1 MTDTGAPPGPADQAS
16 ALVRDGQA
24 LFAAGHVERARECF
38 ERALVLTPD
47 NEEARVGA
55 ERCTSLMATNLR
67 PAGDTLGG
75 PTWSGGSPDSE
86 DSDLGAPEATV
97 VDPMYVRE
105 AQQEVARLQAS
116 MSTSGDFPEPK
127 TTPAG
132 PMPHMPP
139 PTPPAPTQPAPLP
152 RISSLAPAMAVSG
165 DMVTSPEMP
174 AMRPASAPRVEPD
187 YPRASPAA
195 SRHYPELL
203 PGGRQ
208 SQPSGMHGA
217 PTPPTPTPPAPPAPP
232 APPMQ
237 SAQGAPPYSTAS
249 PGQAPFPLF
258 PTPSP
263 MGGPLPYFGRPSR
276 WQLML
281 AGVGGGAALIGFLI
295 GMAVFR
301 SGSDDAAKPA
311 AAAIDAGATQAPP
324 RAHDAGAGAVPTT
337 PTPATPTQIVS
348 RAASITHPVLATIT
362 APFDGE
368 VTKVHARAGATVER
382 DARLISIKKKKKDKD
397 KDAEPIT
404 APEAGL
410 FTPAV
415 DKGAIVAEKALLGA
429 LLDPSRYAISFDLP
443 ADAASLTWS
452 CEAASADGASRAPCT
467 IDRLDRLPTFTRAT
481 ATVAADAAPWLSQ
494 PNPAATLT
502 IAPR

>member
-38 ERALVLTPD
+38 ERALVLAPD
-47 NEEARVGA
+47 DEEARVGA
-55 ERCTSLMATNLR
+55 ERCVSLMATNLR

-75 PTWSGGSPDSE
+75 ATWAGGNPDSE
-86 DSDLGAPEATV
+86 DSDLGSPEATV

-116 MSTSGDFPEPK
+116 MSTGDFPEPK

-132 PMPHMPP
+132 QMPHMPP
-139 PTPPAPTQPAPLP
+139 PTPAQPAPLP
-152 RISSLAPAMAVSG
+152 RISSLAPAMSVSG
-165 DMVTSPEMP
+165 DMVTTPEMP
-174 AMRPASAPRVEPD
+174 AMRPAGPRVEPD

-208 SQPSGMHGA
+208 SQPSGTHAA
-217 PTPPTPTPPAPPAPP
+217 PPPPTPPAPPPMSAPQP
-232 APPMQ
+232 AP
-237 SAQGAPPYSTAS
+237 GYSTAP
-249 PGQAPFPLF
+249 PGQAPYPPFA
-258 PTPSP
+258 TPSP
-263 MGGPLPYFGRPSR
+263 MGGPLPYLGRPAR
-276 WQLML
+276 WQIIL

-301 SGSDDAAKPA
+301 SSSDDAAKPA
-311 AAAIDAGATQAPP
+311 AGAIDAGTSPTPP
-324 RAHDAGAGAVPTT
+324 RTRDAGAAAVPTT
-337 PTPATPTQIVS
+337 PTPTTPTQIVS
-348 RAASITHPVLATIT
+348 RAASITHPLLATIT

-368 VTKVHARAGATVER
+368 VTRVHARAGATVER
-382 DARLISIKKKKKDKD
+382 DARLFSIRKKKKKDKDKD

-415 DKGAIVAEKALLGA
+415 DKGATVADKDVLGA
-429 LLDPSRYAISFDLP
+429 LLDPSRYAITFDLP

-452 CEAASADGASRAPCT
+452 CEAASADGAARAPCT

-481 ATVAADAAPWLSQ
+481 ATVAADAAAWLAQ
-494 PNPAATLT
+494 PNPTATLT
-502 IAPR
+502 ITPR